1 MATTFSAARRGW
13 QPVLFFGLL
22 FLLFFQLVSEFI
34 ESIYTFGL
42 LGVEI
47 PPEIGM
53 VVLFFSPLLLLA
65 LPRTAP
71 ARWALGLTVAAGGLR
86 AAALLTAPALTLIL
100 RGLGTGCLL
109 AALPLLILHLRRW
122 VAADD
127 AALQMT
133 GGLTAALAA
142 SILLR
147 GLGYGSDFSLLR
159 PGLGIGLALLL
170 AAAAWLFDR
179 AKAPGEPAAPEKHDP
194 NNAPRVGVPVLT
206 LGWMAVLGMLYFAFV
221 NPSVLARWA
230 EADYR
235 VVVLLLATAL
245 GLYAWLLASGRSAQV
260 SPALLVG
267 WNLLFLFCGVLAIQL
282 STLPAFPKDPAA
294 YPLYQGPASIWQQI
308 PLYLLVLLSP
318 VVLVDFQALTAE
330 LARRESSQRRLA
342 GSFALA
348 ALFFLIMVF
357 AQVFTTVYDYMPVVG
372 PWMRDRFWL
381 AFVLP
386 GAGMILPVLALR
398 VPRRGRAAGLH
409 PWALPVTLAL
419 LVGAVLAA
427 AFSGRF
433 DPIPDGSTGL
443 RVLTYNIQQGYDA
456 DGNRAHE
463 QQMQGIRDLA
473 PDIIGLQET
482 DTARFSGGNSDLVRV
497 IAEGL
502 GMHAYYGPRTVTGTF
517 GIALLSRYPLEN
529 PRTFFMYS
537 AGEQTAAIE
546 ADVNVDGVR
555 YHILV
560 THLGN
565 GGPVIQQEQVLKQ
578 LAGKQ
583 NVIAMG
589 DFNFRPD
596 TEQYALTTAQLEDA
610 YVLAGEAPTE
620 GLNPARRIDHMFVS
634 PGMAVRSAEYINT
647 PLSDHPALLVE
658 IGP

>member
-13 QPVLFFGLL
+13 QPVLFFWLL

-71 ARWALGLTVAAGGLR
+71 AGWALGLAVAAGGLR
-86 AAALLTAPALTLIL
+86 AAALLTAPTLTLIL
-100 RGLGTGCLL
+100 RGLGVGCLL

-122 VAADD
+122 VGADG

-147 GLGYGSDFSLLR
+147 GLGLGNDVSLLR

-170 AAAAWLFDR
+170 AAAAWLLER
-179 AKAPGEPAAPEKHDP
+179 EPAPGEPAAPEKRDP
-194 NNAPRVGVPVLT
+194 KNAPRVGVPVLA
-206 LGWMAVLGMLYFAFV
+206 LGWMAVLGVLYFAFV
-221 NPSVLARWA
+221 SPSVLARWA

-235 VVVLLLATAL
+235 LVVLLLATAL
-245 GLYAWLLASGRSAQV
+245 GVYAWRLASGRAAQAP
-260 SPALLVG
+260 PARLGG
-267 WNLLFLFCGVLAIQL
+267 WNWLFLFCGVLAIQI
-282 STLPAFPKDPAA
+282 STLPVFPKDPAA
-294 YPLYQGPASIWQQI
+294 YPLYQGPANIWQQV

-318 VVLVDFQALTAE
+318 VTLVDFQALTAE

-348 ALFFLIMVF
+348 AFFFLIVVF

-386 GAGMILPVLALR
+386 SAGMILPVLALR
-398 VPRRGRAAGLH
+398 EPRRGRAVGLH
-409 PWALPVTLAL
+409 PWALPAILAL

-433 DPIPDGSTGL
+433 DPIPDQSAGL
-443 RVLTYNIQQGYDA
+443 RVLTYNIQQGYDV

-546 ADVNVDGVR
+546 ADVSVDGVR

-565 GGPVIQQEQVLKQ
+565 GGPVIQQEQILKQ
-578 LAGKQ
+578 LAGKE

-596 TEQYALTTAQLEDA
+596 TEQYALTTALLQDA
-610 YVLAGEAPTE
+610 YVLAGEPPTE

-634 PGMAVRSAEYINT
+634 PGTAVRSAEYLKL